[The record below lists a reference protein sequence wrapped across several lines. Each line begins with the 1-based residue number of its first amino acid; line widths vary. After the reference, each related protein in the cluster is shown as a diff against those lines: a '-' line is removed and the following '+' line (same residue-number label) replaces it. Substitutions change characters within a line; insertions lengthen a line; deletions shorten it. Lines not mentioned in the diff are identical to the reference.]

1 MSDPRSAAF
10 GRRRS
15 QISWAL
21 WDFGATG
28 VNAIVVTFVF
38 SVYLTSSVGHDL
50 PGQTSPA
57 SWLGRAL
64 ALAGLVVALLAPVTG
79 VWVDAP
85 WRRKRVL
92 GLLTG
97 AVVLMTASMSLIRD
111 DYRYLL
117 PGLVLLAC
125 TAACNDLATVPYN
138 AMLRQVS
145 TAESPGRISGF
156 GLAMGFFGS
165 VMLLLIVY
173 FGFIS
178 GDGDTHGLLGVPG
191 EDGQNVRAAVLLAAL
206 WFAVFALPVFIAVPA
221 SDSGEPKTRVGF
233 FGAYRALWY
242 EVVGEWRRDRNVVYY
257 LLASAVFRDGLTG
270 VATFGAVLGVKV
282 YGISAANVL
291 LFGVGASVIAAIG
304 AVLGGLLDDRL
315 GSKSV
320 IVGSLVAMITVALT
334 LMALS
339 GPAAFWVCGLLL
351 CLFIGP
357 VQASARTLMLRMSA
371 DGKEGV
377 AFGLFTTTG
386 RAVSFLAPW
395 LFSAFIDFFGSDRA
409 GMGGLCVV
417 LAAGLV
423 GMLAV
428 RTPGRSMATV
438 TS

>member
-1 MSDPRSAAF
+1 
-10 GRRRS
+10 
-15 QISWAL
+15 
-21 WDFGATG
+21 

-38 SVYLTSSVGHDL
+38 SVYLTSGVGRDL
-50 PGQTSPA
+50 PGATSPT

-92 GLLTG
+92 AVLTT
-97 AVVLMTASMSLIRD
+97 AVVLMTAAMSLIRD
-111 DYRYLL
+111 DYHYLL
-117 PGLVLLAC
+117 PGLVLLAG

-156 GLAMGFFGS
+156 GLAMGFLGS
-165 VMLLLIVY
+165 VVLLLIVY
-173 FGFIS
+173 VGFIS
-178 GDGDTHGLLGVPG
+178 GDGDSRGLLQLPAD
-191 EDGQNVRAAVLLAAL
+191 DGQNVRAAVLLAAV
-206 WFAVFALPVFIAVPA
+206 WFAVFSLPVFRSVPA
-221 SDSGEPKTRVGF
+221 SEPAKRREAIGF
-233 FGAYRALWY
+233 LGAYRALWS
-242 EVVGEWRRDRNVVYY
+242 EIVGEWRRDRNVVYY

-282 YGISAANVL
+282 YGISAADVL
-291 LFGVGASVIAAIG
+291 LFGVGASVIAAVG
-304 AVLGGLLDDRL
+304 AVMGGLLDDRL
-315 GSKSV
+315 GSKLV
-320 IVGSLVAMITVALT
+320 IVGSLIAMITVAVT
-334 LMALS
+334 LMTLS
-339 GPAAFWVCGLLL
+339 GAAAFWVCGLLL

-395 LFSAFIDFFGSDRA
+395 LFSAFIDVFDSDRA

-417 LAAGLV
+417 LAAGLM

-438 TS
+438 TV

>member
-1 MSDPRSAAF
+1 
-10 GRRRS
+10 
-15 QISWAL
+15 
-21 WDFGATG
+21 
-28 VNAIVVTFVF
+28 VVTFVF

-50 PGQTSPA
+50 PGETSPS

-64 ALAGLVVALLAPVTG
+64 ALAGLIVALLAPVTG

-145 TAESPGRISGF
+145 TAESAGRISGF
-156 GLAMGFFGS
+156 GLAMGFLGS

-178 GDGDTHGLLGVPG
+178 GDGDPHGLLGLSGV
-191 EDGQNVRAAVLLAAL
+191 DGQNVRAAVLLAAL
-206 WFAVFALPVFIAVPA
+206 WFAVFALPVFSAVPA
-221 SDSGEPKTRVGF
+221 LEADGRAAVGF
-233 FGAYRALWY
+233 FGAYRALWA
-242 EVVGEWRRDRNVVYY
+242 EVVGEWRRDHNIVYY

-270 VATFGAVLGVKV
+270 VATFGAVLGVRV
-282 YGISAANVL
+282 YGISTANVL

-304 AVLGGLLDDRL
+304 AILGGLFDDRL
-315 GSKSV
+315 GSKLV
-320 IVGSLVAMITVALT
+320 IVGSLIAMITVALT

-339 GPAAFWVCGLLL
+339 GVVAFWACGLLL

-395 LFSAFIDFFGSDRA
+395 LFSAFIDVFGSDRA

-417 LAAGLV
+417 LVAGLL

-428 RTPGRSMATV
+428 RTPGRSMAAV
-438 TS
+438 TT